1 MNRTMKAGEDET
13 NEDIAIDHNLIK
25 KQTGVLKTLGDNA
38 RVVRDL
44 QEGDKSLKKLSK
56 LSNFRVT
63 HPGKLNVSN

>member
-1 MNRTMKAGEDET
+1 MRPTKTLPSMT
-13 NEDIAIDHNLIK
+13 ISSK
-25 KQTGVLKTLGDNA
+25 KQTGVLKTHGDNA